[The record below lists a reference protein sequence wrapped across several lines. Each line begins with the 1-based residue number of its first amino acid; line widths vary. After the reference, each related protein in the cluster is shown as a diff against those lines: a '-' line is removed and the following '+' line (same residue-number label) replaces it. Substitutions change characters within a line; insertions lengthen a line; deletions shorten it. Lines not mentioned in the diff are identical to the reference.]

1 MKNPLKPRYDDAM
14 LGGAIEGA
22 YLTQRYGNISRIDGH
37 SHKDHVIRDLAK
49 DLAKEKNT
57 DGIVAGGIATAI
69 LDSIIIY
76 GEIGE
81 KFLKE
86 KLAEEGENFS
96 REEYAIDVAKSITG
110 LYQYDRKQKIIEGVK
125 SVFSDDSHNIDANI
139 AKTAIMQNE
148 YLCEDRFPEADA
160 LGERFLNEGTVI
172 SISKIYRR
180 LEVMHHKDVSA
191 EQALRNLNLAYKHL
205 QNNYDKVSD
214 EYKDSYPDLSKNKVI
229 AYFIANLHDDEIEQV
244 LKDAKEEQSLDER

>member
-1 MKNPLKPRYDDAM
+1 MESPLKKRYDDAM
-14 LGGAIEGA
+14 LKGSIQGA
-22 YLTQRYGNISRIDGH
+22 YLTQRYENITRIDGH
-37 SHKDHVIRDLAK
+37 SNEDFSIRDLAM
-49 DLAKEKNT
+49 DLAKEKDT

-76 GEIGE
+76 GDVGE

-86 KLAEEGENFS
+86 KLAQEGESFS
-96 REEYAIDVAKSITG
+96 REEYAIDVAKAITE
-110 LYQYDRKQKIIEGVK
+110 LYQYDRKQGIIKGVK
-125 SVFSDDSHNIDANI
+125 AAFSDDSNNIDANI

-148 YLCEDRFPEADA
+148 YFCEDRFPEAYVF
-160 LGERFLNEGTVI
+160 GERFLKEGTLI
-172 SISKIYRR
+172 TIDKIYRR
-180 LEVMHHKDVSA
+180 LECMHHKSVSD

-205 QNNYDKVSD
+205 QNNYDRISD

-244 LKDAKEEQSLDER
+244 LKDAKEAQSLDER